1 MRSYRRF
8 CRSCAVL
15 TMSDPMLLL
24 VLYYNMFV
32 YIATYDEGHC
42 NGKRAEAEGS
52 KRYAMHVSEMT

>member
-1 MRSYRRF
+1 MRSYRRC

-24 VLYYNMFV
+24 VLYYMFV
-32 YIATYDEGHC
+32 YIAPCDEDHC

-52 KRYAMHVSEMT
+52 QRYATHVSEMR